1 MKNRVTSWFARI
13 KRIVNNLFTS
23 RGYSFSKENDE
34 FYKKTMKR
42 FGEWNFSKK
51 NLRDKQKILNEIADD
66 GKDIQ
71 IIGIIDGYRGQN
83 PGRMNRIVGNV
94 AALWQSF
101 IESTFTH
108 ELEIANSKREKIK
121 SHYKN
126 LKKRRRR
133 LRKHQKAINSHYNL
147 NSKNYSLIL
156 GLVYVTI
163 SILLIKADFP
173 LSIDV
178 VQQGFGIEKDKD
190 SFDLALGIV
199 LITIYFKIFYDEYLG
214 TSILK
219 TLLNGKRE
227 NILGE
232 GNNADDAEIS
242 EAKRIKRRRLI
253 AKVSILT
260 LLVVTLYY
268 MGEFRSD
275 YMGIDP
281 NDGSKSAVANKPA
294 YYEIMKSTTTKH
306 LFILLS
312 IMFPVIGGICAS
324 IGVNMLQNKFDR
336 IRIWTHLLILQRRI
350 AHAKNHLSVARGI
363 VKTCQNNVKW
373 VSPEGNFTEDCTAY
387 FFSYYLHGYEWG
399 MRIQMPDEFYE
410 VAEHARTHEAK
421 INATETYFAQ
431 MIKSANNL
439 NFNRQHNTINETL

>member
-1 MKNRVTSWFARI
+1 MKKRVTSWFTRI
-13 KRIVNNLFTS
+13 KNSVNKLFS
-23 RGYSFSKENDE
+23 PGSYSFSKENDE
-34 FYKKTMKR
+34 FYQKTMKR

-71 IIGIIDGYRGQN
+71 IIGIMDGYRGQN

-121 SHYKN
+121 SHFKD

-163 SILLIKADFP
+163 SVLLIRADFP

-178 VQQGFGIEKDKD
+178 VQQGFGIEDD
-190 SFDLALGIV
+190 QNSVDLALGIV

-219 TLLNGKRE
+219 TLLNSKRE

-232 GNNADDAEIS
+232 GNNADDNEIS
-242 EAKRIKRRRLI
+242 EAKRIKRRRFV
-253 AKVSILT
+253 AKAGILT
-260 LLVVTLYY
+260 LLIVTLYY
-268 MGEFRSD
+268 MGDFRSE

-281 NDGSKSAVANKPA
+281 NDGSKSSVANKPA
-294 YYEIMKSTTTKH
+294 YYELMKSSTSKH

-336 IRIWTHLLILQRRI
+336 IRIWVHLLILQKRI
-350 AHAKNHLSVARGI
+350 ARTKNHLSVAKGI

-399 MRIQMPDEFYE
+399 MRIRMPDEFYD
-410 VAEHARTHEAK
+410 VAEHMRTYEAK
-421 INATETYFAQ
+421 INATEIYFAQ
-431 MIKSANNL
+431 MVKSNENL
-439 NFNRQHNTINETL
+439 DFNPQLNTINQSI